1 MNSRNTLIAA
11 FAIACIG
18 SFVAGTAI
26 SRWSAS
32 ARGVQVISDSPGN
45 LLPAESQSA
54 QAESPPKAS
63 APATAAASA
72 TDPAEVPVNDPR
84 RRDPRWRLENEPLS
98 MAEMAE
104 QARLIEVRANAEM
117 NTVIARLSEMAK
129 GTSRR
134 AGLARNLLDKSQRC
148 WQAYMDAQIAMEY
161 PSPAGFWYGNIVTMT
176 IPLRRADM
184 IEARV
189 KQLKAVLGDDRQ
201 EGDVGGSQW
210 PDLDR

>member
-1 MNSRNTLIAA
+1 M
-11 FAIACIG
+11 ACIG
-18 SFVAGTAI
+18 SFSAGTAI

-32 ARGVQVISDSPGN
+32 AGGVQVIIDSPGN

-63 APATAAASA
+63 APAPASA

-104 QARLIEVRANAEM
+104 QARLIEARAIAEM
-117 NTVIARLSEMAK
+117 NTALARLRDLAK

-148 WQAYMDAQIAMEY
+148 WQAYMEAQIAMEY
-161 PSPAGFWYGNIVTMT
+161 PSPAGLRYGNIVTMT
-176 IPLRRADM
+176 IPLRRADI

-189 KQLKAVLGDDRQ
+189 KELKAVLGDDRQ

>member
-1 MNSRNTLIAA
+1 M
-11 FAIACIG
+11 
-18 SFVAGTAI
+18 
-26 SRWSAS
+26 
-32 ARGVQVISDSPGN
+32 ISDSPGN

-54 QAESPPKAS
+54 QAESPPKVS

-104 QARLIEVRANAEM
+104 HARLIEVRANAEM

-148 WQAYMDAQIAMEY
+148 WQAYMEAQIAMEY
-161 PSPAGFWYGNIVTMT
+161 PSPGGLRYGNIVTMT

-189 KQLKAVLGDDRQ
+189 KQLKTVLGDDRQ

>member
-1 MNSRNTLIAA
+1 MEYVGWRWADDQRFPGQPNASR
-11 FAIACIG
+11 FAIG
-18 SFVAGTAI
+18 AG
-26 SRWSAS
+26 R
-32 ARGVQVISDSPGN
+32 V
-45 LLPAESQSA
+45 PA
-54 QAESPPKAS
+54 KT
-63 APATAAASA
+63 PATATASA
-72 TDPAEVPVNDPR
+72 TYPVEVPANDPR

-104 QARLIEVRANAEM
+104 QARLIEARAIAEM
-117 NTVIARLSEMAK
+117 NTALARLREMAK

-148 WQAYMDAQIAMEY
+148 WQAYMEARIAMEY
-161 PSPAGFWYGNIVTMT
+161 PSPAGLRYGNIVTMT
-176 IPLRRADM
+176 IPLRRADI

-189 KQLKAVLGDDRQ
+189 KELKAVLGDDRQ

>member
-1 MNSRNTLIAA
+1 M
-11 FAIACIG
+11 
-18 SFVAGTAI
+18 
-26 SRWSAS
+26 
-32 ARGVQVISDSPGN
+32 
-45 LLPAESQSA
+45 
-54 QAESPPKAS
+54 
-63 APATAAASA
+63 
-72 TDPAEVPVNDPR
+72 PVNDPR

-104 QARLIEVRANAEM
+104 QARLIEARAIAEM
-117 NTVIARLSEMAK
+117 NTALARLRDLAK

-148 WQAYMDAQIAMEY
+148 WQAYMEAQIAMEY
-161 PSPAGFWYGNIVTMT
+161 PSPAGFRYGNIVTMT

-184 IEARV
+184 LEARV